1 MDYVKDL
8 RLLVGHK
15 PLILTGAVVLII
27 NEKGEL
33 LLQHRTDGGWGLP
46 GGLME
51 LGESLQDTARR
62 EVKEE
67 TGLKVGDLELLD
79 VFSGPEYYVKVSNGD
94 ELYSVTTVYLTSDV
108 NGNFEIDH
116 SESIEV
122 EYFSLNN
129 LPEGLTDE
137 YRSYI
142 MPYLKR
148 VDSRLDSILDK

>member
-1 MDYVKDL
+1 
-8 RLLVGHK
+8 
-15 PLILTGAVVLII
+15 
-27 NEKGEL
+27 
-33 LLQHRTDGGWGLP
+33 
-46 GGLME
+46 ME

-79 VFSGPEYYVKVSNGD
+79 VFSGQEYYVKVSNGD
-94 ELYSVTTVYLTSDV
+94 ELYSVTAVYLTKEV
-108 NGNFEIDH
+108 NGNFEIDN

-122 EYFSLNN
+122 EYFNLNN

-142 MPYLKR
+142 KPYLKR
-148 VDSRLDSILDK
+148 VDSSFDSILDK